1 MKYEGSNHMLL
12 KCIIGQRACYI
23 VLEKR
28 PMGLLG
34 SVRVKE
40 VLRTSLVDDNINLD
54 DDDDFVVVHFVMVEE
69 GDRKGRLCYKMY
81 NMVEHSGDGI
91 VMVSEGGYNGLV
103 QGVSFT
109 SNTNYSKRDGLL
121 QIEKKKEFARLIT
134 RLHVR
139 YFYLVDKKGFFWDV
153 EIDSS
158 HMELNVTNLQTRC
171 SQLYDDMML
180 FHRCLSWKPA
190 VTPEH
195 HQLSCIYPYPF
206 PYSQPL
212 SYSNYNQ
219 LPQSG
224 SNNVDMINY
233 DNNINPQHPW
243 PYSYNNSGTQNLNG
257 LTNSSGSTTGN
268 LNHSVF
274 QQYYITYVNP

>member
-1 MKYEGSNHMLL
+1 MHL
-12 KCIIGQRACYI
+12 KCVIGQRACYL
-23 VLEKR
+23 VLQKR
-28 PMGLLG
+28 PMGFLR
-34 SVRVKE
+34 SVRVME
-40 VLRTSLVDDNINLD
+40 ILRPSLVDHEDNLYEDGYNN
-54 DDDDFVVVHFVMVEE
+54 FVLVHFVMEEE
-69 GDRKGRLCYKMY
+69 GDGKDRLCYQ
-81 NMVEHSGDGI
+81 MVEHRGDDI
-91 VMVSEGGYNGLV
+91 VMVSEGGFNGLV

-109 SNTNYSKRDGLL
+109 SNNNYSKRHGLL
-121 QIEKKKEFARLIT
+121 YLQKNKNSEGLIT
-134 RLHVR
+134 KLHVR
-139 YFYLVDKKGFFWDV
+139 YFYLINKKGFFWDV

-158 HMELNVTNLQTRC
+158 RMNLNVTNMQSQC

-180 FHRCLSWKPA
+180 YHHCLRWKPA

-274 QQYYITYVNP
+274 QQYHITFVNP